1 MSDDS
6 AVSPNYY
13 KGFTNGAQPID
24 ITEHLTGNAAQ
35 AVQYLTRACRV
46 DGVVKSDPIEDLEK
60 SLWFIEREI
69 SRLKRERDTRTILGG
84 DTKQTFTVQMST
96 DNGNLRH
103 TLHGMKFDDV
113 TD

>member
-46 DGVVKSDPIEDLEK
+46 DGVVKSDPIEDIDK
-60 SLWFIEREI
+60 AIWFCQ
-69 SRLKRERDTRTILGG
+69 RERSRMVREQETRTILGTRNRDDMG
-84 DTKQTFTVQMST
+84 PSPTLT
-96 DNGNLRH
+96 DDQYRNL
-103 TLHGMKFDDV
+103 LKYL
-113 TD
+113 

>member
-60 SLWFIEREI
+60 SLWFIEREL
-69 SRLKRERDTRTILGG
+69 SRLKREQDTRTILGG
-84 DTKQTFTVQMST
+84 NKEQTYTVNMKVTDPNLMYTLYGTKV
-96 DNGNLRH
+96 
-103 TLHGMKFDDV
+103 DDV

>member
-35 AVQYLTRACRV
+35 AVQYLARACRV
-46 DGVVKSDPIEDLEK
+46 DGVVKSDPIEDIDK
-60 SLWFIEREI
+60 AIWFCQRER
-69 SRLKRERDTRTILGG
+69 SRLKREQDTLTILGG
-84 DTKQTFTVQMST
+84 NKEQTYTVNMKVTDPNLMYTLYGTKV
-96 DNGNLRH
+96 
-103 TLHGMKFDDV
+103 DDV

>member
-60 SLWFIEREI
+60 SLWFIEREL
-69 SRLKRERDTRTILGG
+69 SRLKREKDTRTILGG
-84 DTKQTFTVQMST
+84 KMVNDLNPSPMMSES
-96 DNGNLRH
+96 DFKK
-103 TLHGMKFDDV
+103 LHGFM
-113 TD
+113 

>member
-35 AVQYLTRACRV
+35 AVQYLARACRI
-46 DGVVKSDPIEDLEK
+46 DGVIKEDPIGDVEK
-60 SLWFIEREI
+60 AILFCERELA
-69 SRLKRERDTRTILGG
+69 RLNREKDTRTILGG
-84 DTKQTFTVQMST
+84 DSKQTYTVNMKVT
-96 DNGNLRH
+96 DPNL
-103 TLHGMKFDDV
+103 TYTFYGMKPEDQAK
-113 TD
+113 

>member
-60 SLWFIEREI
+60 SLWFIEREL
-69 SRLKRERDTRTILGG
+69 SRLKREKDTRTILGG
-84 DTKQTFTVQMST
+84 DTKQTFTVTMSA
-96 DNGNLRH
+96 DNGNFRN
-103 TLHGMKFDDV
+103 TLYGMKVDDV

>member
-46 DGVVKSDPIEDLEK
+46 DGVVKSDPIEDLLK
-60 SLWFIEREI
+60 AVWFTEREI
-69 SRLKRERDTRTILGG
+69 SRLKREQDTRTILGG
-84 DTKQTFTVQMST
+84 NKEQTYTVNMKVT
-96 DNGNLRH
+96 DPNLAY
-103 TLHGMKFDDV
+103 TLYGTTVDDV

>member
-35 AVQYLTRACRV
+35 AVQYLTRACRT
-46 DGVVKSDPIEDLEK
+46 DGVIKEDPIGDVEK
-60 SLWFIEREI
+60 CLYFVEREL
-69 SRLKRERDTRTILGG
+69 SRLKREKDTRTILGTR
-84 DTKQTFTVQMST
+84 D
-96 DNGNLRH
+96 R
-103 TLHGMKFDDV
+103 DDV
-113 TD
+113 NPSATLTGDQYQNLLKRL

>member
-46 DGVVKSDPIEDLEK
+46 DGVVKSDPIEDLLK
-60 SLWFIEREI
+60 AVWFTEREI
-69 SRLKRERDTRTILGG
+69 SRLKREQDTRTILG
-84 DTKQTFTVQMST
+84 TR
-96 DNGNLRH
+96 NR
-103 TLHGMKFDDV
+103 DDV
-113 TD
+113 DPSPTLTDDQYQNLLKYL

>member
-1 MSDDS
+1 MSEDS

-60 SLWFIEREI
+60 AVWFTEREI
-69 SRLKRERDTRTILGG
+69 SRLKREKDTRTILGG
-84 DTKQTFTVQMST
+84 NKEQTYTVNMKVT
-96 DNGNLRH
+96 DPNL
-103 TLHGMKFDDV
+103 TYTFYGMKPEDQAK
-113 TD
+113 

>member
-46 DGVVKSDPIEDLEK
+46 DGVVKSDPIEDLRK
-60 SLWFIEREI
+60 SLWFVQREI
-69 SRLKRERDTRTILGG
+69 HRLESVENARIITG
-84 DTKQTFTVQMST
+84 
-96 DNGNLRH
+96 RH
-103 TLHGMKFDDV
+103 
-113 TD
+113 

>member
-1 MSDDS
+1 MSGDS

-35 AVQYLTRACRV
+35 AVQYLARACRV

-60 SLWFIEREI
+60 SLWFIEREL
-69 SRLKRERDTRTILGG
+69 SRLKREQDTRTILGG
-84 DTKQTFTVQMST
+84 NKEQTYTVNMKVTDPNLMYTLYGTKV
-96 DNGNLRH
+96 
-103 TLHGMKFDDV
+103 DDV

>member
-35 AVQYLTRACRV
+35 AVQYLTRACRT
-46 DGVVKSDPIEDLEK
+46 DGVVKSDPIEDLRK
-60 SLWFIEREI
+60 SLWFVQREI
-69 SRLKRERDTRTILGG
+69 YRLESVENARIITG
-84 DTKQTFTVQMST
+84 
-96 DNGNLRH
+96 RH
-103 TLHGMKFDDV
+103 
-113 TD
+113 

>member
-46 DGVVKSDPIEDLEK
+46 DGVVKSDPIEDLLK
-60 SLWFIEREI
+60 AVWFTEREI
-69 SRLKRERDTRTILGG
+69 SRLKREQDTRTILGG
-84 DTKQTFTVQMST
+84 NKEQTYTVNMKVTDPNLMYTLYGTKV
-96 DNGNLRH
+96 
-103 TLHGMKFDDV
+103 DDV

>member
-46 DGVVKSDPIEDLEK
+46 DGVVKSDPIEDIDK
-60 SLWFIEREI
+60 AIWFCQ
-69 SRLKRERDTRTILGG
+69 RERSRMVREQETRTILGAR
-84 DTKQTFTVQMST
+84 KY
-96 DNGNLRH
+96 L
-103 TLHGMKFDDV
+103 
-113 TD
+113 

>member
-46 DGVVKSDPIEDLEK
+46 DGVVKSDPVEDIDK
-60 SLWFIEREI
+60 AIWFCQRERL
-69 SRLKRERDTRTILGG
+69 RLKREQDTRTILGG
-84 DTKQTFTVQMST
+84 
-96 DNGNLRH
+96 NRP
-103 TLHGMKFDDV
+103 
-113 TD
+113 

>member
-35 AVQYLTRACRV
+35 AVQYLARACRI
-46 DGVVKSDPIEDLEK
+46 DGVIKEDPIGDVEK
-60 SLWFIEREI
+60 AILFCERELA
-69 SRLKRERDTRTILGG
+69 RLNREKDTRTILGG
-84 DTKQTFTVQMST
+84 DTKQTFTVKMSA
-96 DNGNLRH
+96 DNGNLMH
-103 TLHGMKFDDV
+103 TLYGMKVDDV

>member
-46 DGVVKSDPIEDLEK
+46 DGVVKSDPIDCNSVK
-60 SLWFIEREI
+60 A
-69 SRLKRERDTRTILGG
+69 K
-84 DTKQTFTVQMST
+84 
-96 DNGNLRH
+96 
-103 TLHGMKFDDV
+103 
-113 TD
+113 

>member
-35 AVQYLTRACRV
+35 AVQYLARACRT
-46 DGVVKSDPIEDLEK
+46 DGVIKEDPIGDIEK
-60 SLWFIEREI
+60 CLYFVEREL
-69 SRLKRERDTRTILGG
+69 SRLKQEQDNRAILGTRNRDG
-84 DTKQTFTVQMST
+84 VDPSPRLT
-96 DNGNLRH
+96 DDQYQNL
-103 TLHGMKFDDV
+103 LKYL
-113 TD
+113 